1 MENSKLEKET
11 QEETSVV
18 ETEKG
23 PKLTKTLRIILC
35 VVALLLGITAVVLA
49 AVFQKDLK
57 AANLVAVTYVVNIFG
72 SIAIYKYCTEDK
84 NIVTSSTI
92 EYVDSIKKE
101 NDKLILEVNNL
112 DSLKNAKIIEVKS
125 LDNDSTVKLFYKLIR
140 E

>member
-1 MENSKLEKET
+1 MIGMYNNDNLEEII
-11 QEETSVV
+11 TSCLTRIIVV
-18 ETEKG
+18 LIILAG
-23 PKLTKTLRIILC
+23 IILC
-35 VVALLLGITAVVLA
+35 
-49 AVFQKDLK
+49 
-57 AANLVAVTYVVNIFG
+57 
-72 SIAIYKYCTEDK
+72 SIAIYKYCIEDK
-84 NIVTSSTI
+84 KPVISSTI

>member
-1 MENSKLEKET
+1 MIGMCDSNDPKKVV
-11 QEETSVV
+11 TSC
-18 ETEKG
+18 
-23 PKLTKTLRIILC
+23 LTSII
-35 VVALLLGITAVVLA
+35 VALVILAGI
-49 AVFQKDLK
+49 
-57 AANLVAVTYVVNIFG
+57 IFS
-72 SIAIYKYCTEDK
+72 SIAIYKHCTEDK

>member
-1 MENSKLEKET
+1 MIGMCDSNDP
-11 QEETSVV
+11 EEVVTSYF
-18 ETEKG
+18 TN
-23 PKLTKTLRIILC
+23 II
-35 VVALLLGITAVVLA
+35 VALVILAGI
-49 AVFQKDLK
+49 
-57 AANLVAVTYVVNIFG
+57 IFG
-72 SIAIYKYCTEDK
+72 SIAIYKHCIEDK

-112 DSLKNAKIIEVKS
+112 DSLKNAEIIEVKS

>member
-1 MENSKLEKET
+1 MIDIYDSKENKEVINGCI
-11 QEETSVV
+11 TS
-18 ETEKG
+18 
-23 PKLTKTLRIILC
+23 IIIVL
-35 VVALLLGITAVVLA
+35 VVL
-49 AVFQKDLK
+49 
-57 AANLVAVTYVVNIFG
+57 VVIIIG
-72 SIAIYKYCTEDK
+72 SIAIYKHCTEDK

-101 NDKLILEVNNL
+101 NNKLILEVNNL

>member
-1 MENSKLEKET
+1 MIGMYNSNDP
-11 QEETSVV
+11 EEFLTGCLTS
-18 ETEKG
+18 
-23 PKLTKTLRIILC
+23 IL
-35 VVALLLGITAVVLA
+35 VALVILAGI
-49 AVFQKDLK
+49 
-57 AANLVAVTYVVNIFG
+57 IFG
-72 SIAIYKYCTEDK
+72 SIAIYKHYTEDK

>member
-1 MENSKLEKET
+1 MIGMYDSNDPEKVV
-11 QEETSVV
+11 TSC
-18 ETEKG
+18 
-23 PKLTKTLRIILC
+23 LTSII
-35 VVALLLGITAVVLA
+35 VALVILAGI
-49 AVFQKDLK
+49 
-57 AANLVAVTYVVNIFG
+57 IFG
-72 SIAIYKYCTEDK
+72 YIAIYKHYTKDK

-125 LDNDSTVKLFYKLIR
+125 LDNDSTIKLFYKLIR

>member
-1 MENSKLEKET
+1 MIGMYNSNDP
-11 QEETSVV
+11 EEFLTSC
-18 ETEKG
+18 
-23 PKLTKTLRIILC
+23 LTSII
-35 VVALLLGITAVVLA
+35 VALVILAGI
-49 AVFQKDLK
+49 
-57 AANLVAVTYVVNIFG
+57 IFG
-72 SIAIYKYCTEDK
+72 SIAIYKHCTEDK

-101 NDKLILEVNNL
+101 NNKLILEVNNL

>member
-1 MENSKLEKET
+1 MIGIYDSNNPKDVI
-11 QEETSVV
+11 TSC
-18 ETEKG
+18 
-23 PKLTKTLRIILC
+23 LTSIIVALIIL
-35 VVALLLGITAVVLA
+35 AGI
-49 AVFQKDLK
+49 
-57 AANLVAVTYVVNIFG
+57 IFC
-72 SIAIYKYCTEDK
+72 SIAICKHCTEDK

>member
-1 MENSKLEKET
+1 MIGMCDNNDFKEVVISCL
-11 QEETSVV
+11 TS
-18 ETEKG
+18 
-23 PKLTKTLRIILC
+23 II
-35 VVALLLGITAVVLA
+35 VVLILA
-49 AVFQKDLK
+49 GI
-57 AANLVAVTYVVNIFG
+57 IFG
-72 SIAIYKYCTEDK
+72 SIAIYKHCTEDK

>member
-1 MENSKLEKET
+1 MISIYDSNDPEK
-11 QEETSVV
+11 VV
-18 ETEKG
+18 TG
-23 PKLTKTLRIILC
+23 CLISII
-35 VVALLLGITAVVLA
+35 VALVILAGI
-49 AVFQKDLK
+49 
-57 AANLVAVTYVVNIFG
+57 IFC
-72 SIAIYKYCTEDK
+72 SITIHRNCTK
-84 NIVTSSTI
+84 NRNIVTNSTI